1 MWRDMGLVFYR
12 GTTWRRSAGGRNST
26 IDRLN
31 ARAPANKLA
40 EPKPGLAIFHQMS
53 EPWLNGSK
61 TTVSSAIFERPL

>member
-12 GTTWRRSAGGRNST
+12 GTTWRRSADGRNST

-40 EPKPGLAIFHQMS
+40 G
-53 EPWLNGSK
+53 
-61 TTVSSAIFERPL
+61 T